1 MIKNITSGLLLMW
14 YSYDEWLA
22 QLTES
27 AALGQ
32 IPIGVWLGVAVP
44 SALVLV
50 FSAVV
55 AGAAMAKSS

>member
-1 MIKNITSGLLLMW
+1 MW